1 MKLLRIALL
10 PIVPFYYLVTFVR
23 NVFFDLKIF
32 KSKSH
37 DFPVICVGNLS
48 VGGTGKTPMVE
59 FLVKSFKNSYK
70 ISVLSRGY
78 GRKTKGFVLANTSVK
93 SEDIGDEP
101 FQIFSKFQDD
111 ITLSVCEDR
120 NLGVKNLKLLNKTPE
135 VLILDDAFQHRKI
148 KPSFSIVLTSFTDLF
163 TKDILL
169 PTGNLREPKSSI
181 KRANVIVV
189 TKVPLDIKQDD
200 KNRIK
205 ENLSRYGKPIF
216 FASIEYSKFLI
227 FNNQTKVSF
236 DDLSDYEDIR
246 VVTGIAKPQP
256 FIDFLSNKGVS
267 FSHLNFKDH
276 HNFSLEEIN
285 YIKNS
290 DLIITTE
297 KDFTR
302 LKGKIS
308 ETKLC
313 YLPIQTSIE
322 DSDKF
327 INLINDSISS
337 F

>member
-48 VGGTGKTPMVE
+48 VGGTGKTPLVE
-59 FLVKSFKNSYK
+59 FLIKSFKNRYK

-78 GRKTKGFVLANTSVK
+78 GRKTKGFILANASVN
-93 SEDIGDEP
+93 SDDIGDEP
-101 FQIFSKFQDD
+101 FQIFSKFKDD

-120 NLGVKNLKLLNKTPE
+120 NLGVENLKLLNKIPE

-148 KPSFSIVLTSFTDLF
+148 KPSFSIILSSFADLF
-163 TKDILL
+163 TNDILL
-169 PTGNLREPKSSI
+169 PTGNLRESKSGI

-189 TKVPLDIKQDD
+189 SKVPLDTKQED
-200 KNRIK
+200 KNRVK
-205 ENLSRYGKPIF
+205 ENLSRYGKPVF
-216 FASIEYSKFLI
+216 FSSIEYSDFLI
-227 FNNQTKVSF
+227 FNNHTKLSF
-236 DDLSDYEDIR
+236 SDLGNYEDVK
-246 VVTGIAKPQP
+246 VVTGIAKSEP
-256 FIDFLSNKGVS
+256 FIDFLNNKGVA

-276 HNFSLEEIN
+276 HNFSLEETN
-285 YIKNS
+285 QFKDS

-313 YLPIQTSIE
+313 YIPIHTLIE
-322 DSDKF
+322 DCDRF
-327 INLINDSISS
+327 IKLIDNSISS